1 MSLFTTWISD
11 WFAPRKAAIDDAPL
25 GGEQLA
31 RLRREHAISYSP
43 QLIGRLCG
51 DHQQLLGLYQAVLDM
66 LAQQRYEQIPAALGS
81 FKSKFDAHILNEN
94 LRFYCYVEQKLGGQD
109 LATMKDFRG
118 DMNGIARGVVNFVR
132 KYQAAGV
139 STANSRVFEEELRLI
154 GSLLVQRIQAEEQ
167 DLYPLYAP

>member
-1 MSLFTTWISD
+1 MSAFMTWISD

-31 RLRREHAISYSP
+31 RLRREHAIGYSP

-51 DHQQLLGLYQAVLDM
+51 DHQQLLGLYQAMLDL
-66 LAQQRYEQIPAALGS
+66 LAQQRYEQIPAALGA
-81 FKSKFDAHILNEN
+81 FKSKFDAHVLHEN
-94 LRFYCYVEQKLGGQD
+94 LRFYCYLEQKLGGQE
-109 LATMKDFRG
+109 LATMKDFRSN
-118 DMNGIARGVVNFVR
+118 MNRIARGVINFVR

-139 STANSRVFEEELRLI
+139 AAANRRVFEEELRLI
-154 GSLLVQRIQAEEQ
+154 GTLLLQRIQAEEQ